1 MVWTKFVFFFFF
13 FFFLFCFVFFIHS
26 CSHTIGSCYTH
37 LLPYFYIIEILYFYL
52 NVYIVKCNCIYV
64 IHGFE
69 NNAFFFFFFFYLGD
83 GLQKSF

>member
-1 MVWTKFVFFFFF
+1 MDKVLFFS
-13 FFFLFCFVFFIHS
+13 IHS
-26 CSHTIGSCYTH
+26 CSHTIGNCYTH

-69 NNAFFFFFFFYLGD
+69 NNAFLACGHIDWNFHFRTEFIHVSLH
-83 GLQKSF
+83 

>member
-1 MVWTKFVFFFFF
+1 MDKVLFFFWGGG
-13 FFFLFCFVFFIHS
+13 LFSIHS

-37 LLPYFYIIEILYFYL
+37 LLPYFYITEILYFYL

-69 NNAFFFFFFFYLGD
+69 NNTFFFLSGRRITKVILTFF
-83 GLQKSF
+83 